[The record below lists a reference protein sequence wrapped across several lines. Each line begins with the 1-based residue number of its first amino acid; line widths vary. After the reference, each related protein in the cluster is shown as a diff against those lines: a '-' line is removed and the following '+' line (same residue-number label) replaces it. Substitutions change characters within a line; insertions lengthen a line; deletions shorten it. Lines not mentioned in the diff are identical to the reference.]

1 MENTLIYIV
10 IASLALNAILVVA
23 VLIFVYKLIQKSSM
37 MNIVQDQL
45 KTVSDDY
52 LSSGVKQEDKRF
64 IQQEVETVTHAPS
77 IGDYCVDHSTEIS
90 IGNCAISSNAYCKH
104 CLKSFQSIRVGKK
117 YLNMYLAHEWKDFL
131 ILEKKNSYEEVP
143 TYLLDIKN
151 EIWQSE
157 EIPVIV
163 QNHYKINIQDDSIE
177 SFTVFQCRDEDLDNL
192 KIRFNRSTHVD

>member
-1 MENTLIYIV
+1 M
-10 IASLALNAILVVA
+10 
-23 VLIFVYKLIQKSSM
+23 
-37 MNIVQDQL
+37 
-45 KTVSDDY
+45 
-52 LSSGVKQEDKRF
+52 
-64 IQQEVETVTHAPS
+64 
-77 IGDYCVDHSTEIS
+77 
-90 IGNCAISSNAYCKH
+90 
-104 CLKSFQSIRVGKK
+104 
-117 YLNMYLAHEWKDFL
+117 
-131 ILEKKNSYEEVP
+131 EKKNSYEEVP